1 MQGYGM
7 LLPHSLVFRDHYGD
21 CEVARFW
28 LREDVEK
35 QTTSELTLSDLR
47 DDSAMMVER
56 RSESESNDD
65 SMAVK
70 K

>member
-1 MQGYGM
+1 MQDYGM

-56 RSESESNDD
+56 
-65 SMAVK
+65 
-70 K
+70 